1 MLITTKQLGSL
12 YEMSALDVLDNSTYL
27 DESEAI
33 LNPIA
38 VPVLEN
44 TRLDICTVS
53 YKDIQKVCED
63 YGCYTNEALNSIA
76 EASNVDIDHIAV
88 AIDESD
94 IILDPSIINEFYQYT
109 IIPESDYSI
118 PSVFIESCLDNYIG
132 SNFDEDY
139 LDIMVEPELFLEK
152 VENFDVDNYEI
163 KNGKY
168 INTKTGKEEN
178 KLNSSQKRTINRKFN
193 FHVAGSEGD
202 EYKQGSKLSNNSQTY
217 KPVELPNKKEKE
229 VLPKSP
235 LSNDGRIRGGL
246 KHGTSNYASGSN
258 SLTLDLEKRFGK
270 RKKEQPAIPGMP
282 DGHRPLKP
290 IPGRG
295 RSYTP
300 SWGQPKSHIGTNV
313 DVLAGSIGNIKKKI
327 KSEIDRELD
336 NQDYEHAPSIF
347 AAAGSKDRA
356 KTIGTGE
363 VLRKGI
369 AASAVDTSA
378 RLGLGLGQ
386 KVAGDK
392 AEKEE
397 RKQAKQQ
404 EKYENVKDTAEEIDT
419 NNKENNKTTTTNN
432 NNNQQSNASGN
443 TQTSSTSSQSSNTN
457 PKPATSSGSS
467 KRGNSSRGGYS
478 SSTSTTKKPTS
489 NNSPKPG
496 DPQDPGFMA
505 KLKRYVIDKPR
516 EFLAKMAAKLRN
528 VYKQWLEKAKQE
540 SNAGKASF
548 IKRIAAKI
556 LQAVDYIMR
565 KIQGTKE

>member
-1 MLITTKQLGSL
+1 MLITTEQLGSL

-27 DESEAI
+27 DESEAL

-44 TRLDICTVS
+44 TRLDICTVL

-76 EASNVDIDHIAV
+76 ESSNVDIDHIAV

-118 PSVFIESCLDNYIG
+118 PSVFVEACLDNYIG

-139 LDIMVEPELFLEK
+139 LDIMVEPEQMVDSLNYYQEGSLTKKIKKNKKKNAESQTGVNKLRKGTLKQGYGGYSGNSFSLGLEK
-152 VENFDVDNYEI
+152 EF
-163 KNGKY
+163 GK
-168 INTKTGKEEN
+168 
-178 KLNSSQKRTINRKFN
+178 
-193 FHVAGSEGD
+193 
-202 EYKQGSKLSNNSQTY
+202 
-217 KPVELPNKKEKE
+217 NKK
-229 VLPKSP
+229 
-235 LSNDGRIRGGL
+235 D
-246 KHGTSNYASGSN
+246 
-258 SLTLDLEKRFGK
+258 
-270 RKKEQPAIPGMP
+270 QPEIPGMP
-282 DGHRPLKP
+282 TADKPLNP

-327 KSEIDRELD
+327 KSETDRELN
-336 NQDYEHAPSIF
+336 NQDFEHAPTVL
-347 AAAGSKDRA
+347 AAIGKDRA
-356 KTIGTGE
+356 KTMGTGE

-369 AASAVDTSA
+369 VSSTTDTDA
-378 RLGLGLGQ
+378 RLGLGLAQ
-386 KVAGDK
+386 KVADDK
-392 AEKEE
+392 AEKEAAKKKEEE
-397 RKQAKQQ
+397 RRQAKQQ
-404 EKYENVKDTAEEIDT
+404 EKKEKYENVKDTAEEIDT
-419 NNKENNKTTTTNN
+419 NNKENNKT
-432 NNNQQSNASGN
+432 SDN
-443 TQTSSTSSQSSNTN
+443 TQTSSTSSQSSTTN

-467 KRGNSSRGGYS
+467 KGGNSSRGRYS

-489 NNSPKPG
+489 NNSPAPG
-496 DPQDPGFMA
+496 NPQDPGFMT
-505 KLKRYVIDKPR
+505 KLKRYIVDKPR

-548 IKRIAAKI
+548 IKKIAAKI

>member
-27 DESEAI
+27 DESEAL

-118 PSVFIESCLDNYIG
+118 PSVFVEACLDNYIG

-139 LDIMVEPELFLEK
+139 LDIMIEPEQM
-152 VENFDVDNYEI
+152 VDSLNYYQEGSLTKKI
-163 KNGKY
+163 KK
-168 INTKTGKEEN
+168 
-178 KLNSSQKRTINRKFN
+178 
-193 FHVAGSEGD
+193 
-202 EYKQGSKLSNNSQTY
+202 
-217 KPVELPNKKEKE
+217 NKKKQSLISG
-229 VLPKSP
+229 VPTVDKP
-235 LSNDGRIRGGL
+235 LN
-246 KHGTSNYASGSN
+246 
-258 SLTLDLEKRFGK
+258 
-270 RKKEQPAIPGMP
+270 
-282 DGHRPLKP
+282 P

-295 RSYTP
+295 KSYTP

-327 KSEIDRELD
+327 KSETDRELN
-336 NQDYEHAPSIF
+336 NQDFEHAPSIF
-347 AAAGSKDRA
+347 AAIGKDRA

-369 AASAVDTSA
+369 ATSAVDTDA
-378 RLGLGLGQ
+378 RLGLGFAQ

-392 AEKEE
+392 AEKEATKKKEEE

-404 EKYENVKDTAEEIDT
+404 EKKEKYENVKDTAEEIDT

-432 NNNQQSNASGN
+432 NNNQQSNTSSN
-443 TQTSSTSSQSSNTN
+443 TQTSSTPSQSSNTN

-467 KRGNSSRGGYS
+467 KGGNSSGGGYS

-489 NNSPKPG
+489 NNSPAPG

-548 IKRIAAKI
+548 IKKIAAKI
-556 LQAVDYIMR
+556 LQAIDYIMR

>member
-1 MLITTKQLGSL
+1 MLITTEQLGSL

-27 DESEAI
+27 DESEAL

-44 TRLDICTVS
+44 TRLDICTVL

-76 EASNVDIDHIAV
+76 ESSNVDIDHIAV

-118 PSVFIESCLDNYIG
+118 PSVFVEACLDNYIG

-139 LDIMVEPELFLEK
+139 LDIMVEPEQM
-152 VENFDVDNYEI
+152 VDSLNYYQEGSLTKKI
-163 KNGKY
+163 KK
-168 INTKTGKEEN
+168 
-178 KLNSSQKRTINRKFN
+178 
-193 FHVAGSEGD
+193 
-202 EYKQGSKLSNNSQTY
+202 
-217 KPVELPNKKEKE
+217 NKK
-229 VLPKSP
+229 
-235 LSNDGRIRGGL
+235 D
-246 KHGTSNYASGSN
+246 
-258 SLTLDLEKRFGK
+258 
-270 RKKEQPAIPGMP
+270 QPEIPGMP
-282 DGHRPLKP
+282 TADKPLNP

-327 KSEIDRELD
+327 KSETDRELN
-336 NQDYEHAPSIF
+336 NQDFEHAPTVL
-347 AAAGSKDRA
+347 AAIGKDRA

-369 AASAVDTSA
+369 VSSTTDTDA
-378 RLGLGLGQ
+378 RLGLGLAQ
-386 KVAGDK
+386 KVADDK
-392 AEKEE
+392 AEKEAAKKKEEE
-397 RKQAKQQ
+397 RRQAKQQ
-404 EKYENVKDTAEEIDT
+404 EKKEKYENVKDTTEEIDT
-419 NNKENNKTTTTNN
+419 NNKENNKT
-432 NNNQQSNASGN
+432 SDN
-443 TQTSSTSSQSSNTN
+443 TQTSSTSSQSSTTN

-467 KRGNSSRGGYS
+467 KGGNSSRGRYS

-489 NNSPKPG
+489 NNSPAPG
-496 DPQDPGFMA
+496 NPQDPGFMT
-505 KLKRYVIDKPR
+505 KLKRYIVDKPR

-548 IKRIAAKI
+548 IKKIAAKI

>member
-27 DESEAI
+27 DESEAL

-63 YGCYTNEALNSIA
+63 YGCYTDEALNSIA
-76 EASNVDIDHIAV
+76 ESSGVDINNIAV

-94 IILDPSIINEFYQYT
+94 IILDPTIINEFYQYA

-118 PSVFIESCLDNYIG
+118 PSVFVEACLDNYIG

-139 LDIMVEPELFLEK
+139 LDIMVEPEQMIDSL
-152 VENFDVDNYEI
+152 NYYQEGSLTKKI
-163 KNGKY
+163 KK
-168 INTKTGKEEN
+168 
-178 KLNSSQKRTINRKFN
+178 
-193 FHVAGSEGD
+193 
-202 EYKQGSKLSNNSQTY
+202 
-217 KPVELPNKKEKE
+217 NKKKQS
-229 VLPKSP
+229 VISGVPTADKP
-235 LSNDGRIRGGL
+235 LN
-246 KHGTSNYASGSN
+246 
-258 SLTLDLEKRFGK
+258 
-270 RKKEQPAIPGMP
+270 
-282 DGHRPLKP
+282 P

-327 KSEIDRELD
+327 KSETDRELN
-336 NQDYEHAPSIF
+336 NQDFEHAPSIL
-347 AAAGSKDRA
+347 AAVGKDRA

-369 AASAVDTSA
+369 ATSAVDTDA
-378 RLGLGLGQ
+378 RLGLGFAQ
-386 KVAGDK
+386 KVADDK
-392 AEKEE
+392 AEKEATKKKEEE

-404 EKYENVKDTAEEIDT
+404 EKYENVKDTAEEIDI
-419 NNKENNKTTTTNN
+419 NNKENNKTAATNN

-443 TQTSSTSSQSSNTN
+443 TQTSSTPSQSSNTN

-467 KRGNSSRGGYS
+467 SKGRNSSGGGYS

-489 NNSPKPG
+489 NNSPAPG
-496 DPQDPGFMA
+496 NPQDPGFMA
-505 KLKRYVIDKPR
+505 KLKKYVIDKPR

-548 IKRIAAKI
+548 IKKIAAKI

>member
-27 DESEAI
+27 DESEAL

-63 YGCYTNEALNSIA
+63 YGYYTNEALNSIA

-118 PSVFIESCLDNYIG
+118 PSVFVEACLDNYIG

-139 LDIMVEPELFLEK
+139 LDIMVEPEQMVDSLNYYQEGSLTKKIKKNKKKNAESQTGVNKLRKGTLKQGYGGYSGNSFSLGLEK
-152 VENFDVDNYEI
+152 EFE
-163 KNGKY
+163 
-168 INTKTGKEEN
+168 
-178 KLNSSQKRTINRKFN
+178 
-193 FHVAGSEGD
+193 
-202 EYKQGSKLSNNSQTY
+202 
-217 KPVELPNKKEKE
+217 KKK
-229 VLPKSP
+229 
-235 LSNDGRIRGGL
+235 D
-246 KHGTSNYASGSN
+246 
-258 SLTLDLEKRFGK
+258 
-270 RKKEQPAIPGMP
+270 QPGMP
-282 DGHRPLKP
+282 TADKPLNP

-347 AAAGSKDRA
+347 AADGSKDRA

-369 AASAVDTSA
+369 AASAVDTDA
-378 RLGLGLGQ
+378 RLGLGFAQ

-392 AEKEE
+392 AEKEAAKKKKEE

-404 EKYENVKDTAEEIDT
+404 EKKEKYENVKDTAEEIDT
-419 NNKENNKTTTTNN
+419 NNKENNKTTTSND

-443 TQTSSTSSQSSNTN
+443 TQTSSTRSQSSNTN

-467 KRGNSSRGGYS
+467 KRGNSSGGVYS

-489 NNSPKPG
+489 NNSPAPG

-505 KLKRYVIDKPR
+505 KLKRYIIDKPR

-556 LQAVDYIMR
+556 LQAIDYIMR